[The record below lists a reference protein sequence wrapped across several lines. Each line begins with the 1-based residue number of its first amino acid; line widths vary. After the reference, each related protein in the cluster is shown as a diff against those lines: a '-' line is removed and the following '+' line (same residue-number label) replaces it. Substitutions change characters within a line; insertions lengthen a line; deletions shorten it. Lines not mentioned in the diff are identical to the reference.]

1 MPEAR
6 IGKSGKSKR
15 RRVELVASKLEQI
28 YGVPQRKSG
37 GDIMASLIKTVLS
50 QATNDRNR
58 DCAYEALRREFPSW
72 EALADADEREIAR
85 AIHPGGLANQK
96 SSRIKRI
103 VKWALANFGTVDL
116 SFICDM
122 DLQEATRMLCSLD
135 GVGIKTAS
143 VVLMWACGKE
153 VFPVD
158 THIHRICRRL
168 GFVAES
174 HTPEKTHFAMQGLIP
189 RSKAFSLHMNMLKFG
204 RTICTARNPA
214 CARCPFNGICPYY
227 ERKLREGHKE

>member
-1 MPEAR
+1 MARVR
-6 IGKSGKSKR
+6 IGKDERSLR
-15 RRVELVASKLEQI
+15 RRVSSVAYKLEQMF
-28 YGVPQRKSG
+28 GVPGRKGSG
-37 GDIMASLIKTVLS
+37 DVMASLIKTVLS

-58 DCAYEALRREFPSW
+58 DRAYEELRRQFPTW
-72 EALADADEREIAR
+72 ESLARAPERKIAR
-85 AIHPGGLANQK
+85 AIHSGGLANQK
-96 SSRIKRI
+96 SVRIKEI
-103 VKWALANFGTVDL
+103 INWALDKFGTVDL

-122 DLQEATRMLCSLD
+122 DQEEASRMLCSLK

-168 GFVAES
+168 GFVPENF
-174 HTPEKTHFAMQGLIP
+174 TPEKTHFAMQPLVP
-189 RSKAFSLHMNMLKFG
+189 RSKAFSFHINMLKFG

-214 CARCPFNGICPYY
+214 CTKCLFNKICPYY
-227 ERKLREGHKE
+227 QRKLREAAKK